1 MAGPT
6 SIRLTDTLSAAL
18 DAYASEHNL
27 SRSAA
32 ILRLLGEALGC
43 SQEATTGVTTERI
56 EALEARVEALERR
69 SESVVMA
76 DYTPGLS
83 PNHVLGE
90 LCKEQHD
97 WQGTGKSR
105 RYRNNNRCV
114 DCANSAKREKR
125 REAKE
130 DAGQRVETVS

>member
-6 SIRLTDTLSAAL
+6 SIRLPDALNATL

-32 ILRLLGEALGC
+32 ILRLLSDAMGC
-43 SQEATTGVTTERI
+43 SEVATTGVTTERL
-56 EALEARVEALERR
+56 EALEARVAALEGR
-69 SESVVMA
+69 SEGVA
-76 DYTPGLS
+76 TLDYKPGLS
-83 PNHVLGE
+83 PNHKLGVL
-90 LCKEQHD
+90 CHKHHD
-97 WQGTGKSR
+97 WNGTGQSR

-125 REAKE
+125 A
-130 DAGQRVETVS
+130 AGK

>member
-6 SIRLTDTLSAAL
+6 SIRLPDALNATL

-32 ILRLLGEALGC
+32 ILRLLSDALGC
-43 SQEATTGVTTERI
+43 SQGATTDVTTARI
-56 EALEARVEALERR
+56 GALEVRVEALERR
-69 SESVVMA
+69 SDGVVSR
-76 DYTPGLS
+76 DYAPGLS
-83 PNHVLGE
+83 SNHKLGT
-90 LCKEQHD
+90 LCHEHHE
-97 WQGTGKSR
+97 WNGTGQSR

-125 REAKE
+125 A
-130 DAGQRVETVS
+130 AGKR